1 MISEM
6 FKRYIAEVGA
16 TIGDGLPEG
25 FFGNVQF
32 SFQDSKFVGAN
43 VLETIRPETENRKDG
58 KKESGSRGA

>member
-1 MISEM
+1 
-6 FKRYIAEVGA
+6 VGA

-43 VLETIRPETENRKDG
+43 VLETIRPEKENRKDG
-58 KKESGSRGA
+58 KKGSGSRGA